1 MGNMWHGGYTEGL
14 GGQMRDPV
22 RGNHISL
29 VRKKK
34 KPRHP
39 PPLISVTKWS
49 DARCVSAE
57 TWVGVLMNAKYYI
70 LQCLSQESRLCDSE
84 PPFEKALKNKLPE
97 LF

>member
-1 MGNMWHGGYTEGL
+1 MGNMWHAGYTEGL
-14 GGQMRDPV
+14 GGQMRNPV
-22 RGNHISL
+22 RGNQISL

-34 KPRHP
+34 PQHP
-39 PPLISVTKWS
+39 PPLISVTKS
-49 DARCVSAE
+49 SEARCVLAE

-70 LQCLSQESRLCDSE
+70 LQCLSKESRLYDSE